1 MVLTK
6 KVRRSIIGTMIKKPI
21 SGAGVEEHLRNI
33 EPDSLDIFLLADGT
47 LRGAI
52 AHGTGMVNQM
62 RANHELGILE
72 SYVLG
77 EAYLAAGLL
86 SSQVKG
92 NDRISLAIECGGPIG
107 GLSVETDAQANVRG
121 YLSQV
126 PIPVEAPLESFDLS
140 PFFGPGFLKVSKHLE
155 NAKQPFSGQI
165 MLREGS
171 IAKDLAWYFL
181 ESEQTKS
188 FFALSIQFDKQG
200 NISGAGGLFL
210 QELPG
215 ADPETL
221 ALVQESARE
230 LPSLGTGFAAGATG
244 KALVEK
250 GFASFRPVFIGTR
263 NMRFFC
269 SCSKE
274 RFSSFLAGMQ
284 GSQQEDILKQ
294 DDFPLK
300 IECHNCGSI
309 YHFSRIE
316 CEQLFSN

>member
-1 MVLTK
+1 
-6 KVRRSIIGTMIKKPI
+6 MIKKPI
-21 SGAGVEEHLRNI
+21 SGIGVEEHLANI
-33 EPDSLDIFLLADGT
+33 EPDSLEIFLLAEGT

-52 AHGTGMVNQM
+52 AHGTRMVNQM

-92 NDRISLAIECGGPIG
+92 NDRISFSIECGGPIG
-107 GLSVETDAQANVRG
+107 GLNVETDAKANVRG

-140 PFFGPGFLKVSKHLE
+140 PFFGPGFLKVTKHLE

-188 FFALSIQFDKQG
+188 YFALSIQFDKQG
-200 NISGAGGLFL
+200 AISGAGGLFL

-221 ALVQESARE
+221 ASVQDSAAG

-244 KALVEK
+244 RELVEK
-250 GFASFRPVFIGTR
+250 GFASFGPDFIGTR
-263 NMRFFC
+263 DMRFFC
-269 SCSKE
+269 SCTRE
-274 RFSSFLAGMQ
+274 RFGSFLAGMQ
-284 GSQQEDILKQ
+284 GTQQEDILKQ
-294 DDFPLK
+294 DNFPLN
-300 IECHNCGSI
+300 IECHNCGSV
-309 YHFSRIE
+309 YPFSRVE